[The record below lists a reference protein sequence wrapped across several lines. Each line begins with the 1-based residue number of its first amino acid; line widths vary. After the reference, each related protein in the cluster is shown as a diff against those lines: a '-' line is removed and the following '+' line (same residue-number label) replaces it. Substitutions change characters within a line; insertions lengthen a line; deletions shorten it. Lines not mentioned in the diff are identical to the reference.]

1 MTVTR
6 GVVQPQTNPVPLR
19 ICLGGEDSGGRLA
32 VVEMAL
38 DPPSGPPLRLHPTH
52 GERFDVLAGKLTL
65 QLGEEIVTG
74 GPGTWAFAA
83 PDIPPERSAAEQET
97 RVLGSPLT
105 ARADKAIGRSA
116 PYGPGQGGR
125 PMSNPNT
132 GMWIRYTDLEKLYG
146 YLPGMAQL
154 GQHRGAEV
162 PPRGIGG
169 PRRARPGTGARG
181 ASRTRW
187 RTGA

>member
-74 GPGTWAFAA
+74 GPG
-83 PDIPPERSAAEQET
+83 P
-97 RVLGSPLT
+97 
-105 ARADKAIGRSA
+105 GRSRHRTSR
-116 PYGPGQGGR
+116 PSGR
-125 PMSNPNT
+125 PPNRKPAYS
-132 GMWIRYTDLEKLYG
+132 GH
-146 YLPGMAQL
+146 P
-154 GQHRGAEV
+154 
-162 PPRGIGG
+162 
-169 PRRARPGTGARG
+169 
-181 ASRTRW
+181 
-187 RTGA
+187 